1 MLTYELT
8 VVERTDFSMYTDV
21 RVYCFVGDQKHDGRP
36 VQHFQCLKGSLWKQ
50 ATFGGKSP
58 SLAVSTE
65 APAPGEETC
74 WNARLFDIT
83 SKIKVLTN
91 ICSKCTVFMLAERS
105 RQTSMTKNFLS
116 TVLIALNLIVRS
128 SGHQWAGRPQMVR
141 ILAFSTSSLLPRC
154 WYLYTGKPFVV

>member
-36 VQHFQCLKGSLWKQ
+36 VQYFQCLPGSLWKQ

-58 SLAVSTE
+58 WLAVTTE

-91 ICSKCTVFMLAERS
+91 ICSKWTVFMLAERS

-116 TVLIALNLIVRS
+116 TVLIALNDYSHQQWTSMSWS
-128 SGHQWAGRPQMVR
+128 SANGSYTCFFDVVAV
-141 ILAFSTSSLLPRC
+141 ASLLV
-154 WYLYTGKPFVV
+154 FVYR